1 MATFQDLVV
10 WQKSMLLV
18 EEVYRLVRF
27 LPKEKLYSLSDQ
39 MKRTAISIP
48 SN

>member
-27 LPKEKLYSLSDQ
+27 LPKEKLYSLQAS
-39 MKRTAISIP
+39 ISEAELR
-48 SN
+48 